1 MKKKKFHKKETV
13 VVLSVLFKKYI
24 KGLKK
29 KTTKKL
35 VHLDRTE
42 GKKCTTVC
50 YENKL
55 SGLNVKCIY
64 LYKLKRGVLNMFAFF
79 SMHFF

>member
-1 MKKKKFHKKETV
+1 MKKKKIYKKETV

-24 KGLKK
+24 KGLK